1 VDLGLPNYRIKASS
15 TKLSYILVSL
25 KKNRGCSSNF
35 IQVQWELRPVHAN
48 EVRVFFPQKKP
59 NNKNYH
65 THIKSKSVVLGLV
78 FQKYAEVEFKPGLT

>member
-1 VDLGLPNYRIKASS
+1 MPPPPFFPKKKPNNKNYHTHIKSKSVVPNYRIKASS

-48 EVRVFFPQKKP
+48 EVRVVHLIDVIMSNQ
-59 NNKNYH
+59 
-65 THIKSKSVVLGLV
+65 V
-78 FQKYAEVEFKPGLT
+78 